1 MKTFSQI
8 ARDCRFHAGWL
19 AALLLG
25 LGGGPDTSAATFT
38 VLNTNASGVG
48 SLRQAV
54 LDANANPGADTI
66 AFAIAGA
73 GVKTIAPT
81 NALPQVIDPVTIDGT
96 TQPGYSG
103 TPLIQLSGQSA
114 GASANGLLLLGG
126 NCLVRGLAIN
136 RFALSGIRIES
147 LGSNVIQRVF
157 LGADPSGTV
166 AVGNGSY
173 GLAISGSPGNRIGG
187 PTSSEANLIS
197 SNGIAGVF
205 LTGLGATDNR
215 IQGNFIGTDVS
226 GRNVLGNGANGAH
239 VVGAPGNWIGGTIAG
254 SGNLI
259 SGNRQSGIYLSGVG
273 ATNNHILRNFI
284 GTAVEGTNALPN
296 AWDGI
301 TVVGSP
307 ANWIGAPGAGNLV
320 SGNRFGGIT
329 LSGATATTTVV
340 QGNYVGTDLTGRRSV
355 GNTQSGITLVGV
367 SGSVVGGSAVGE
379 GNLVS
384 GNGESGIRLTTN
396 STGNRVLGNKV
407 GTDVAGTNAVP
418 NTLHGISIGH
428 SSNNVIGGTGSGAG
442 NLVSGNRQNG
452 IYLYG
457 ATTTSNLLLGNL
469 VGLTAAGAARRSN
482 GICGIMIEDAPR
494 NRVGGSA
501 AGAGNV
507 VAANAQTGLLLVG
520 VGASNN
526 VIAGN
531 LIGTDGTGNVALGN
545 GADGLGISNASSNWI
560 GGFSF
565 SDRNLISGNALTGV
579 WISGATASNNVLAG
593 NFIGT
598 DLLGRKAIPNQNPG
612 IRLSAPRTLI
622 GGSQSGAGNLISGNN
637 NVAVSVRDAVSV
649 DNVIQGNWIGLQAD
663 GVSELGNTWHGIEVL
678 SNATRTAIGGAAP
691 GAGNRITYTK
701 TALYAGVRIRDG
713 CNYNAIRGNTILVN
727 AGLGID
733 LGANGVNA
741 NRVGAGPGP
750 LANANLQQNY
760 PVLSLATNRF
770 RTVIQG
776 TLNSVSNQTFAL
788 DFFANNPAD
797 ASGYGE
803 GQRWLGSAA
812 VTTSAAGSASFSVVF
827 TNSAAVTGHICATAT
842 DAAGNSSEFSANLA
856 LNPGVIADTDSDGM
870 PDDYELAWGFNP
882 ANPADA
888 NLDADGDGVS
898 NVSEHQAGTDPRN
911 ATDYLRILAGYPQG
925 NNYWVNFPSQP
936 GKRYSLLRSP
946 VLPGA
951 WQGLVTNFV
960 GLGGPLW
967 LVDTNRGAP
976 PAAFYRIQCD
986 P

>member
-8 ARDCRFHAGWL
+8 PRDCRLHAGWL

-25 LGGGPDTSAATFT
+25 LGRGPDASAATFT

-54 LDANANPGADTI
+54 LDANAHPGADTI

-166 AVGNGSY
+166 AVGNGLY

-197 SNGIAGVF
+197 SNGVAGVF

-215 IQGNFIGTDVS
+215 IQGNFIGTDLS

-239 VVGAPGNWIGGTIAG
+239 VVGAPGNWIGGTSAG

-259 SGNRQSGIYLSGVG
+259 SGNRQSGIYLTGAG

-329 LSGATATTTVV
+329 LKETAARTNVI

-367 SGSVVGGSAVGE
+367 PGSLVGGAAVGE

-396 STGNRVLGNKV
+396 SIGNRVLGNKV

-418 NTLHGISIGH
+418 NTLHGISIGF

-457 ATTTSNLLLGNL
+457 ATTTGNLLLGNL
-469 VGLTAAGAARRSN
+469 VGLTADGAARRSN

-507 VAANAQTGLLLVG
+507 VAANAQTGVLLLG
-520 VGASNN
+520 LGAT
-526 VIAGN
+526 GN
-531 LIGTDGTGNVALGN
+531 LVVGNQVGTDATGNVALGN
-545 GADGLGISNASSNWI
+545 GADGIGISNAPGNWF
-560 GGFSF
+560 GGAAVGE
-565 SDRNLISGNALTGV
+565 RNVISGNTSAGV
-579 WISGATASNNVLAG
+579 WVGGVSASNNVLAG

-598 DLLGRKAIPNQNPG
+598 DALGRKALGNAKQG
-612 IRLSAPRTLI
+612 IYISAARTLI
-622 GGSQSGAGNLISGNN
+622 GGPSPGAGNLVSANNMVAISIG
-637 NVAVSVRDAVSV
+637 DAASV
-649 DNVIQGNWIGLQAD
+649 DTVVQGNWIGLQAD
-663 GVSELGNTWHGIEVL
+663 GVSGLGNTWHGIEVL
-678 SNATRTAIGGAAP
+678 ATASRTTIGGAAS
-691 GAGNRITYTK
+691 GAGNRIANAK
-701 TALYAGVRIRDG
+701 SVYAGIRIRDG
-713 CNYNAIRGNTILVN
+713 CNYNAIRGNTIFGN
-727 AGLGID
+727 GALGID
-733 LGANGVNA
+733 LGTNGMTP
-741 NRVGAGPGP
+741 NRLGAGPGP
-750 LANANLQQNY
+750 LANANLRQNY

-827 TNSAAVTGHICATAT
+827 TNSAAVTGSVCATAT

-882 ANPADA
+882 ADPADA

-898 NVSEHQAGTDPRN
+898 NLNESQAGTDPRN

-925 NNYWVNFPSQP
+925 NNYWVNFPSHP

-946 VLPGA
+946 MLPGS
-951 WQGLVTNFV
+951 WQSLVTNFV
-960 GLGGPLW
+960 TLGGPVW
-967 LVDTNRGAP
+967 LVDTNRGTP